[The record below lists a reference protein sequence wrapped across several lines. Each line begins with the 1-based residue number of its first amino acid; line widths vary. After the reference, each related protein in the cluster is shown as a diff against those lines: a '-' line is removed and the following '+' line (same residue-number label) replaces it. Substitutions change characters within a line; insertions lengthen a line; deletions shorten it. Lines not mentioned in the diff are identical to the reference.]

1 MNECCSNAGHINV
14 SKGLEVL
21 QLHNCVLNDTVY
33 NSFVLCDL
41 IPTLRELV
49 IRRASFATN
58 DMYNRCIPTD
68 DRLNHLECQD
78 FAGLSNYTAGT
89 PSALEV
95 LDFSDNS
102 WFGEC
107 MLCNIQHEGVFNK
120 LKVLNLSQITIYH
133 TDASD
138 VLNPLLNFSMYFPN
152 VETIDLSGIG
162 YAPTDIIHNFKD
174 NRKERRHN
182 VTVLLLKLYYKI
194 DLTVKNLDRL
204 EELSGVF
211 FDINSSYIKECSDD
225 NMENIRSEI
234 RKRAIFRRNQKYH
247 YVSEWQC
254 FACEEDKYENKSSE
268 MRARERLGDLSL
280 TICKTW
286 IKVVIIVA
294 VSTVAVLLLA
304 IILTLRYSHRLVF
317 RASWQALKTLLLL
330 SPSPRLT
337 SSIVVVSFDQSD
349 VSFVLKLKQQLEKRN
364 IQVSLQQENSVSND
378 HIEND
383 AEDESNVTLEE
394 HDQQVLLVCSVAYVR
409 NKWYTKHSCSG
420 QPYSRV
426 IVILLEESRLLR
438 ELVNMQMS
446 DSAMPW
452 NWPNCATVLKDNTFL
467 LWNKLGSILKQ
478 PKVFVAYDEQDTE
491 FVNGL
496 ARRLESHGYR
506 LCLQHRD
513 ISAGVAR
520 SDGIQTALSQCCY
533 ALMICSPAY
542 IRNEWTVWTHS
553 VALLNEVNKRPGS
566 LVIILCD
573 GATQA
578 IREQEDNEDVKWSF
592 DNNPTIKTNTCLFWT
607 RLYYALR
614 QQGDADAVINV

>member
-1 MNECCSNAGHINV
+1 
-14 SKGLEVL
+14 LEVL
-21 QLHNCVLNDTVY
+21 QLHKCVLNDTVY
-33 NSFVLCDL
+33 NSHVLCDL
-41 IPTLRELV
+41 ITTLRELV
-49 IRRASFATN
+49 IRHASFATS
-58 DMYNRCIPTD
+58 DMYNRCIESKD
-68 DRLNHLECQD
+68 KLNYFECQD
-78 FAGLSNYTAGT
+78 FAGLLDCRSLRDGT

-95 LDFSDNS
+95 LDFSDNI

-107 MLCNIQHEGVFNK
+107 MLCNIQHKGVFNE
-120 LKVLNLSQITIYH
+120 LKVLNLSLTEIGH
-133 TDASD
+133 NDASD
-138 VLNPLLNFSMYFPN
+138 ILDPVLNFAPYFPN
-152 VETIDLSGIG
+152 VETIDLVGTG
-162 YAPTDIIHNFKD
+162 YKPKDIIHNFQD
-174 NRKERRHN
+174 NRTDRRHN
-182 VTVLLLKLYYKI
+182 VNVILFDEYYANADDLLHGMTVNHF
-194 DLTVKNLDRL
+194 VRL

-211 FDINSSYIKECSDD
+211 FDIKISYIKNCSDD
-225 NMENIRSEI
+225 NMDNIRSEI

-247 YVSEWQC
+247 YMSEWQC
-254 FACEEDKYENKSSE
+254 FACEEDKNKTKS
-268 MRARERLGDLSL
+268 RARERLGDLPL

-286 IKVVIIVA
+286 IKVVIIVS

-317 RASWQALKTLLLL
+317 RATWQALKTFLLL

-337 SSIVVVSFDQSD
+337 SSRVVISYDQSD

-364 IQVSLQQENSVSND
+364 IRVLLQQENSISDD
-378 HIEND
+378 HIENNV
-383 AEDESNVTLEE
+383 EDDCTLTIE
-394 HDQQVLLVCSVAYVR
+394 DRDTQVLLVCSVAYVR

-438 ELVNMQMS
+438 ELVNIQMC

-452 NWPNCATVLKDNTFL
+452 NWPNCATILKDNTFM
-467 LWNKLGSILKQ
+467 LWRKLCNILKQ
-478 PKVFVAYDEQDTE
+478 PKVFVVYDEQDTE
-491 FVNGL
+491 YVSRV
-496 ARRLESHGYR
+496 ARRLESRGYR

-520 SDGIQTALSQCCY
+520 SDGIQTALSQCRY

-542 IRNEWTVWTHS
+542 VRNEWTVWTHG

-592 DNNPTIKTNTCLFWT
+592 DNNPTIKTNTCFFWI

-614 QQGDADAVINV
+614 QQGDSDTVTNV